1 MKLQVLKSVVLN
13 SADNSHKN
21 RFIEILLKMKRE
33 NRVASFDISEL
44 NLSPSEK
51 RNDTKIPNKY

>member
-13 SADNSHKN
+13 SPDNSHKN

-44 NLSPSEK
+44 NLSPSAK